1 MKVISGIA
9 TQSLGG
15 EKGRVR
21 GPTKFMMSNL
31 FAVCLPGLENFTTK
45 ELEQLGL
52 GVKPTL
58 SPSVDSPLGRKPDDP
73 VGGIEFRGS
82 LHDICRANLHLR
94 TASRVLVRLGTFY
107 AAAFSDLRRKARR
120 LPWEGYL
127 TPGQPAAFRVTSH
140 QSRLYHTGAII
151 EYITGAIADRLGKPP
166 TVRKFDEDPV
176 TNLPQLVVVRLVDNH
191 CTISLDSSGS
201 LLHRRGYRLATA
213 KAPLRETLAAGILLA
228 SGWDSASPLLDPF
241 CGSGTIAIEAAL
253 LAKKIPPGRARH
265 FAFMDWPN
273 FNAAIWKALMAEST
287 AKNLSPS
294 PKIIASDRDAG
305 AIQAARANAERAGVA
320 DCIEFSCR
328 SVSAIKPPPY
338 PGWVITNPP
347 YGVRVSAGKD
357 LRHLYAQLGKI
368 LRAKCPNWNLA
379 LLCDRAQLL
388 KSTGLKFDRG
398 IALRNGGLRV
408 RLMQSRVK

>member
-1 MKVISGIA
+1 
-9 TQSLGG
+9 
-15 EKGRVR
+15 
-21 GPTKFMMSNL
+21 MSNL
-31 FAVCLPGLENFTTK
+31 FAVCIPGLEDFTAQ

-52 GVKPTL
+52 GVKRTL
-58 SPSVDSPLGRKPDDP
+58 SPWVDSPPGRKPDDT
-73 VGGIEFRGS
+73 GGGVEFRGS
-82 LHDICRANLHLR
+82 LPDIYRVNLHLR
-94 TASRVLVRLGTFY
+94 TGSRVLVRLGTFY
-107 AAAFSDLRRKARR
+107 AAAFSDLRRRARR

-127 TPGQPAAFRVTSH
+127 IPGQPAAFRVTSH
-140 QSRLYHTGAII
+140 QSRLYHTGAVA
-151 EYITGAIADRLGKPP
+151 EYIAGAVADRLGKPL
-166 TVRKFDEDPV
+166 TIRKFDEDPV
-176 TNLPQLVVVRLVDNH
+176 TSLPQLIVVRLVANH

-253 LAKKIPPGRARH
+253 LAKKIAPGRTRH

-273 FNAAIWKALMAEST
+273 FNAAIWKSLMAEST
-287 AKNLSPS
+287 AKTPFPS

-320 DCIEFSCR
+320 GCIEFSCR
-328 SVSAIKPPPY
+328 ALSAIKPPPC

-368 LRAKCPNWNLA
+368 LRAKCLNWNLA
-379 LLCDRAQLL
+379 LLCDRVQLL
-388 KSTGLKFDRG
+388 KSSGLKFDRG
-398 IALRNGGLRV
+398 IPLRNGGLRV
-408 RLMQSRVK
+408 RLMKSLVK